1 MSGQLL
7 FLFSRHGTKALSQQ
21 TEKETVYVFM
31 NSALLS
37 KFIHSLIK
45 MNKKGYVLVNQLP
58 EIIGEF

>member
-37 KFIHSLIK
+37 KFIHSFIK